1 MSKSA
6 THSFLLCLI
15 INTPANIK
23 YQSEMPI
30 NALLNNSIS
39 RLVMVD
45 VVTYSGVVAETEG
58 LALNPTVHLWAAH

>member
-1 MSKSA
+1 
-6 THSFLLCLI
+6 
-15 INTPANIK
+15 
-23 YQSEMPI
+23 MPI
-30 NALLNNSIS
+30 NTLLNNSIS